1 MSKKETKWKHYLV
14 LRDILK
20 GKVQRKIFQRKIQSV
35 TLINKMET
43 MERNEL
49 NSKWKSCKEQ

>member
-20 GKVQRKIFQRKIQSV
+20 GKVQRKIQSV